1 MKPHKI
7 YGIENIEGEAL
18 SQFYDAMKQQARE
31 KSWH

>member
-18 SQFYDAMKQQARE
+18 AQFYDAMKQSFVV
-31 KSWH
+31 KVGG